1 MITIAIKIG
10 RRFVLGMVLSLF
22 LYSCSN
28 YGYRTISDDSKLE
41 INNPYIFEYGFE
53 KALYKTNISIYNNQL
68 TGLTLIKKT
77 EYSYRVVSMSEL
89 GLKYFDIE
97 FPIDLKKDPMV
108 HYIMEP
114 LNKKLLV
121 NMFIKDF
128 SLIFYPPSIDQDKL
142 KIADHENLT
151 IIKLGK
157 LVYYVLSSGQVIDIK
172 KSRWL
177 ASDKSMISINGFTGN
192 QTDSLVVDHGK
203 IMYEFIEIVK

>member
-1 MITIAIKIG
+1 MTTNEIKIG
-10 RRFVLGMVLSLF
+10 LRFVLGMVLSLF

-28 YGYRTISDDSKLE
+28 SGYRTISNDSKLE
-41 INNPYIFEYGFE
+41 IHDPYIFERGFV
-53 KALYKTNISIYNNQL
+53 KALYKTNISIYNNKL

-77 EYSYRVVSMSEL
+77 NYSYRVVSMSEL

-97 FPIDLKKDPMV
+97 FPIDMKKEPMV

-128 SLIFYPPSIDQDKL
+128 SLVFYPPNMNQDNF
-142 KIADHENLT
+142 KIANHENYTL
-151 IIKLGK
+151 IKQGK

-172 KSRWL
+172 KSKWL
-177 ASDKSMISINGFTGN
+177 GLDKSMISICGFTDN

-203 IMYEFIEIVK
+203 IRYEFTEIVK